1 MALSNF
7 ENITVAKC
15 LEHIKPELS
24 QNYFQPGPG
33 IAILNFGPG
42 FRVWQR
48 TYDSMILDLMDKAVN
63 LADAGA
69 LALLTDN
76 LGRAYI
82 ENTDGVAREFM
93 VDGLPRV
100 IGAGEIWCLHLTVIN
115 LIKQQAA
122 LLGYGIADATDVAYA
137 VIGTGLVVT
146 FGD

>member
-15 LEHIKPELS
+15 LEQVKPELS

-48 TYDSMILDLMDKAVN
+48 SYDSMILDLMDKAVN
-63 LADAGA
+63 LGDAAA

-82 ENTDGVAREFM
+82 KNSDGVSRTFK
-93 VDGLPRV
+93 VDGLDRTLAS
-100 IGAGEIWCLHLTVIN
+100 GDDWCLHLSVIN

-122 LLGYGIADATDVAYA
+122 LLGYNITDTTDVDYA
-137 VIGTGLVVT
+137 ANGVVET